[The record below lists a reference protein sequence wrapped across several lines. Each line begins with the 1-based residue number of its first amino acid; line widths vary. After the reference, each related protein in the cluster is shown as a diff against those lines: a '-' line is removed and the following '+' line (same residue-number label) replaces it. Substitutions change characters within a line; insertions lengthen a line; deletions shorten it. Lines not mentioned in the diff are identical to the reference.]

1 MFGQND
7 SSKSEG
13 VSSDA
18 SVTWGYDDD
27 GVYYAKWSFDNHIEY
42 NNELMCIVNKIQDNL
57 ADMNAAMNANDF
69 AEAEAVRLQWKK
81 DIQDYKAE
89 ANALWYYKGDA
100 SFLIATE
107 KYLDAF
113 DDLMDNGYKTLIE
126 MRAAGKRWT
135 PEEQAQLKANNDL
148 MQKLSNDYNADSDS
162 FLFSYDENWELYNS
176 EFDNFAKV
184 SFDESNPLLEPVHW
198 ITLEDYACSAYFLS
212 NWFSEDDICKALW
225 VERPIFDEANQIW
238 IKRMQEDQTMAVMSL
253 YSQYFA
259 NPTANTKFSSLKK
272 DSWNNSTWE
281 DFVAKIQNDIKFYY
295 EMQWAQQAA
304 YESGLDGAAWLQQNF
319 GISIW
324 DMSSA
329 AMKHM
334 SNTAN
339 MAQMMTH
346 MEAKKHEYLKEFA
359 KQGGWNIADDVE
371 F

>member
-7 SSKSEG
+7 STKSEG

-18 SVTWGYDDD
+18 SVDWGYDDD
-27 GVYYAKWSFDNHIEY
+27 GVYYAKGSFDNHIEY

-57 ADMNAAMNANDF
+57 AEMNAAMDANDF

-107 KYLDAF
+107 KYLDEF
-113 DDLMDNGYKTLIE
+113 DNLMDNGYKTLIE

-135 PEEQAQLKANNDL
+135 PEEQAQLKANNNL

-198 ITLEDYACSAYFLS
+198 ITLEDYAHSAYFLS
-212 NWFSEDDICKALW
+212 NGFSEDDICKALW

-259 NPTANTKFSSLKK
+259 NPTANAKFSSLKK

-334 SNTAN
+334 SNTAD